1 MVKSNESPVVSEDVG
16 ESRDDKNSWSQNNRK
31 IDYLIDKYDL
41 NGIILEMQSRW
52 ERDDDE
58 RWSIRKCG
66 TYFNA
71 QILESIFRNQVHDHP
86 DNYTNEEIYDL
97 LSADEN
103 DADPDARE
111 SVRNWFEERGA
122 DPDEIADDFI
132 HFRTVFKYFKNE
144 VEAQSPNLEPSPEE
158 RRAQIEKM
166 VNQSLNKSEASI
178 RSELNRGQNA
188 GAFPDTEFSL
198 DFRVSIRCHEC
209 GSLLRLQDYF
219 EDKGCDCNTD
229 LKSCSEERQA

>member
-1 MVKSNESPVVSEDVG
+1 MVEPDDSPVASEAG
-16 ESRDDKNSWSQNNRK
+16 GKHGGNKTSWSQDNRK

-41 NGIILEMQSRW
+41 NDIILEMQSRW

-58 RWSIRKCG
+58 RWGVRKCG
-66 TYFNA
+66 SYFNT
-71 QILESIFRNQVHDHP
+71 QILESVFRNQVYDHP

-97 LSADEN
+97 LSADEGDVN
-103 DADPDARE
+103 PDARE

-144 VEAQSPNLEPSPEE
+144 VEAQSPNLEVSPKE
-158 RRAQIEKM
+158 RRAQIEKII
-166 VNQSLNKSEASI
+166 NQSLNKSEATI

-219 EDKGCDCNTD
+219 ENEGCDCD
-229 LKSCSEERQA
+229 IK